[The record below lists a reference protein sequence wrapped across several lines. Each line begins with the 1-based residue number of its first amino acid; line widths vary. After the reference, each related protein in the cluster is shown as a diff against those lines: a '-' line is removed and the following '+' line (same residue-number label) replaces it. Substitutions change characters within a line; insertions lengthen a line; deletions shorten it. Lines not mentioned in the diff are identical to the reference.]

1 VVKALW
7 HLLLYSLGYKCFSLF
22 FLWATRDGILGRES
36 SSIFFWVRSL
46 LGCTGNGGLLE
57 PKKKKLR
64 VRRVRFLR
72 SLSGKSIRSR
82 GPEDFYV
89 FFQLT
94 ITERTLTSDSQHQ
107 TRCARTKWNF
117 TSGGQREH
125 RMACGPLRMLL
136 KKIFGCDD
144 SMVKVNSV
152 TR

>member
-1 VVKALW
+1 M
-7 HLLLYSLGYKCFSLF
+7 F
-22 FLWATRDGILGRES
+22 
-36 SSIFFWVRSL
+36 
-46 LGCTGNGGLLE
+46 
-57 PKKKKLR
+57 
-64 VRRVRFLR
+64 
-72 SLSGKSIRSR
+72 
-82 GPEDFYV
+82 